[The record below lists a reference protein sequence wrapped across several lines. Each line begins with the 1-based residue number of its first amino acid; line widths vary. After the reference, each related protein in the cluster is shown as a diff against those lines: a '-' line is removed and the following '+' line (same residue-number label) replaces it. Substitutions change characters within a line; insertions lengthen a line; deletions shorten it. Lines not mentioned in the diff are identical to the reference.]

1 MAELQYAGEYDI
13 THCKILTTSGQE
25 FDILPVVQDIVIFES
40 IFSQSISGTITIQ
53 DTSDIVNNGPIIGE
67 EKLQIKLLTPQE
79 NERPETIIDFVKT
92 PLDIYKIGAFMGD
105 GEKATVVTLHF
116 ASQEVYKNA
125 VSKISR
131 SYKGSCSEI
140 VDKIFRDK
148 EYLDSDKKLNLEE
161 TNGLK
166 KIIFP
171 SMKPFKAIDMLCR
184 QSNSKNFKNSPTYL
198 FYETTK
204 SYNFRSVD
212 GLCSQEPIME
222 YEENVPD
229 RIVAGG
235 KNIETNLKTINDFT
249 IVAPRDTTQNIYEG
263 MLSSN
268 IKVHDIYNKKINYFT
283 YNYFDEFD
291 NDTHLE
297 KKPYVSETKD
307 KISNK
312 GLADYSN
319 AVDFVTI
326 TSSAKSFDETSNTEA
341 GIETVYPYAPDDLE
355 KIIMRRTS
363 RLRQFQNS
371 ITLNMTV
378 PGNTSIQAGDVLQ
391 ITIGASS
398 TVTDRTND
406 PNYTGRYLI
415 TKIRHNFNN
424 GSAEV
429 RHTINMTVV
438 KDSVDYDYPNSFVQY
453 ENKGTKET
461 ILI

>member
-13 THCKILTTSGQE
+13 TQCKILTTSGKQ

-40 IFSQSISGTITIQ
+40 IFTQSITGIITIL
-53 DTSDIVNNGPIIGE
+53 DTTDLVNNGPIIGE
-67 EKLQIKLLTPQE
+67 EKLQIKLLTPQV
-79 NERPETIIDFVKT
+79 NEKPDSIIDYTKT
-92 PLDIYKIGAFMGD
+92 PLDIYKIGGLRGD
-105 GEKATVVTLHF
+105 GEKASVLSLHF

-125 VSKISR
+125 ISKISR
-131 SYKGSCSEI
+131 SYKGSCSDI

-148 EYLDSDKKLNLEE
+148 EYLDSDKEITIEE
-161 TNGLK
+161 TNGLR

-184 QSNSKNFKNSPTYL
+184 QSNSKNFKDSPSYL
-198 FYETTK
+198 FYESTK
-204 SYNFRSVD
+204 GYNFRSVD
-212 GLCSQEPIME
+212 GLCSQEPKMT

-229 RIVAGG
+229 RVEGG
-235 KNIETNLKTINDFT
+235 VKNIDVNLRTINEFAV
-249 IVAPRDTTQNIYEG
+249 IGPRNTNDNIYEG

-291 NDTHLE
+291 KDIHLE
-297 KKPYVSETKD
+297 DKPYISETKD
-307 KISNK
+307 KLSNK
-312 GLADYSN
+312 GFADYSN
-319 AVDFVTI
+319 AMNFVTI
-326 TSSAKSFDETSNTEA
+326 TSNGKSFDEPDN
-341 GIETVYPYAPDDLE
+341 YPYAPDDLE
-355 KIIMRRTS
+355 KIVMRRNS

-371 ITLNMTV
+371 ITLNMMI
-378 PGNTSIQAGDVLQ
+378 PGNTFIKAGDVLE
-391 ITIGASS
+391 IKIGASS

-406 PNYTGRYLI
+406 PNYTGKYLI

-424 GSAEV
+424 SKKDV

-438 KDSVDYDYPNSFVQY
+438 KDSVNYEYPNNFVQY

>member
-1 MAELQYAGEYDI
+1 MAELQYAGEYNI
-13 THCKILTTSGQE
+13 SQCKILTTGGQE

-53 DTSDIVNNGPIIGE
+53 DTTDLVNNGPIIGE
-67 EKLQIKLLTPQE
+67 EKLLIKLLTPQE
-79 NERPETIIDFVKT
+79 NETPDTVIDYTKT
-92 PLDIYKIGAFMGD
+92 PLDIYKIGAFLGD
-105 GEKATVVTLHF
+105 GEKANVVTLHF
-116 ASQEVYKNA
+116 ASQEVYRNA
-125 VSKISR
+125 ISKVSR

-148 EYLDSDKKLNLEE
+148 EYLDSDKQLTLEE
-161 TNGLK
+161 TNGLR
-166 KIIFP
+166 KIVFP

-184 QSNSKNFKNSPTYL
+184 QSNSKNFKDSPTYL

-204 SYNFRSVD
+204 GYNFRSVD
-212 GLCSQEPIME
+212 GLCSQEPMME

-229 RIVAGG
+229 RMVSGG
-235 KNIETNLKTINDFT
+235 KNIESNLKTINEFS
-249 IVAPRDTTQNIYEG
+249 IIEPRDTTQNVYEG

-291 NDTHLE
+291 KDTHLE
-297 KKPYVSETKD
+297 KKPFISEAKD
-307 KISNK
+307 KLSDK

-319 AVDFVTI
+319 ALNFVTI
-326 TSSAKSFDETSNTEA
+326 TSSGKSFDEPDN
-341 GIETVYPYAPDDLE
+341 YPYAPDDLE
-355 KIIMRRTS
+355 KIIMRRNS

-378 PGNTSIQAGDVLQ
+378 PGNTSIQAGDVLH
-391 ITIGASS
+391 ISIGASS
-398 TVTDRTND
+398 TVTDRTDD
-406 PNYTGRYLI
+406 PNYTGKYLI
-415 TKIRHNFNN
+415 TKIRHTFNN
-424 GSAEV
+424 GLKEV

-438 KDSVDYDYPNSFVQY
+438 KDSVDYDYPNNFVQY

-461 ILI
+461 ILT

>member
-13 THCKILTTSGQE
+13 TQCKILTTSGKQ

-40 IFSQSISGTITIQ
+40 IFTQSITGIITIL
-53 DTSDIVNNGPIIGE
+53 DTTDLVNNGPIIGE
-67 EKLQIKLLTPQE
+67 EKLQIKLLTPQV
-79 NERPETIIDFVKT
+79 NEKPDSIIDYTKT
-92 PLDIYKIGAFMGD
+92 PLDIYKIGGLRGD
-105 GEKATVVTLHF
+105 GEKASVLSLHF

-125 VSKISR
+125 ISKISR
-131 SYKGSCSEI
+131 SYKGSCSDI

-148 EYLDSDKKLNLEE
+148 EYLDSDKEITIEE
-161 TNGLK
+161 TNGLR

-184 QSNSKNFKNSPTYL
+184 QSNSKNFKDSPSYL

-204 SYNFRSVD
+204 GYNFRSVD
-212 GLCSQEPIME
+212 GLCSQEPKMT
-222 YEENVPD
+222 YEENIPD
-229 RIVAGG
+229 RVEGG
-235 KNIETNLKTINDFT
+235 VKNIDVNLRTINEFAV
-249 IVAPRDTTQNIYEG
+249 IGPRNTNDNIYEG

-291 NDTHLE
+291 KDIHLE
-297 KKPYVSETKD
+297 DKPYISETKD
-307 KISNK
+307 KLSNK
-312 GLADYSN
+312 GFADYSN
-319 AVDFVTI
+319 AMNFVTI
-326 TSSAKSFDETSNTEA
+326 TSNGKSFDEPDN
-341 GIETVYPYAPDDLE
+341 YPYAPDDLE
-355 KIIMRRTS
+355 KIVMRRNS

-371 ITLNMTV
+371 ITLNMMI
-378 PGNTSIQAGDVLQ
+378 PGNTFIKAGDVLE
-391 ITIGASS
+391 IKIGASS

-406 PNYTGRYLI
+406 PNYTGKYLI

-424 GSAEV
+424 SKTDV

-438 KDSVDYDYPNSFVQY
+438 KDSVNYEYPNNFVQY

>member
-13 THCKILTTSGQE
+13 TQCKILTTSGKQ

-40 IFSQSISGTITIQ
+40 IFTQSITGIITIL
-53 DTSDIVNNGPIIGE
+53 DTTDLVNNGPIIGE
-67 EKLQIKLLTPQE
+67 EKLQIKLLTPQV
-79 NERPETIIDFVKT
+79 NEKPDTIIDYTKT
-92 PLDIYKIGAFMGD
+92 PLDIYKIGGLRGD
-105 GEKATVVTLHF
+105 GEKANVLSLHF

-125 VSKISR
+125 ISKISR
-131 SYKGSCSEI
+131 SYKGSCSDI

-148 EYLDSDKKLNLEE
+148 EYLDSDKEITIEE
-161 TNGLK
+161 TNGLR
-166 KIIFP
+166 KIVFP

-184 QSNSKNFKNSPTYL
+184 QSNSKNFKDSPSYL

-204 SYNFRSVD
+204 GYNFRSVD
-212 GLCSQEPIME
+212 GLCSQEPKMT

-229 RIVAGG
+229 RVEGG
-235 KNIETNLKTINDFT
+235 VKNVDVNLRTINEFAV
-249 IVAPRDTTQNIYEG
+249 IGPRNTTDNIYEG

-268 IKVHDIYNKKINYFT
+268 IKIHDIYNKKINYFT

-291 NDTHLE
+291 KDIHLE
-297 KKPYVSETKD
+297 DKPYISESKD
-307 KISNK
+307 KLSNK

-319 AVDFVTI
+319 AMNFVTI
-326 TSSAKSFDETSNTEA
+326 TSNGKSFDEPDN
-341 GIETVYPYAPDDLE
+341 YPYAPDDLE
-355 KIIMRRTS
+355 KIVMRRNS

-371 ITLNMTV
+371 ITLNMMI
-378 PGNTSIQAGDVLQ
+378 PGNTFIKAGDVLE
-391 ITIGASS
+391 IKIGASS

-406 PNYTGRYLI
+406 PNYTGKYLI

-424 GSAEV
+424 SKTDV

-438 KDSVDYDYPNSFVQY
+438 KDSVNYEYPNNFVQY

>member
-13 THCKILTTSGQE
+13 TQCKILTTSGKQ

-40 IFSQSISGTITIQ
+40 IFTQSITGIITIL
-53 DTSDIVNNGPIIGE
+53 DTTDLVNNGPIIGE
-67 EKLQIKLLTPQE
+67 EKLQIKLLTPQV
-79 NERPETIIDFVKT
+79 NEKPDTIIDYTKT
-92 PLDIYKIGAFMGD
+92 PLDIYKIGGLRGD
-105 GEKATVVTLHF
+105 GEKASVLSLHF

-125 VSKISR
+125 ISKISR
-131 SYKGSCSEI
+131 SYKGSCSDI

-148 EYLDSDKKLNLEE
+148 EYLDSDKEITIEE
-161 TNGLK
+161 TNGLR
-166 KIIFP
+166 KIVFP

-184 QSNSKNFKNSPTYL
+184 QSNSKNFKDSPSYL

-204 SYNFRSVD
+204 GYNFRSVD
-212 GLCSQEPIME
+212 GLCSQEPKMT
-222 YEENVPD
+222 YEENIPD
-229 RIVAGG
+229 RVEGG
-235 KNIETNLKTINDFT
+235 VKNIDVNLRTINEFSV
-249 IVAPRDTTQNIYEG
+249 IGPRNTNDNIYEG

-291 NDTHLE
+291 KDIHLE
-297 KKPYVSETKD
+297 DKPYISESKD
-307 KISNK
+307 KLSNK

-319 AVDFVTI
+319 AMNFVTI
-326 TSSAKSFDETSNTEA
+326 TSNGKSFDEPDN
-341 GIETVYPYAPDDLE
+341 YPYAPDDLE
-355 KIIMRRTS
+355 KIVMRRNS

-371 ITLNMTV
+371 ITLNMMI
-378 PGNTSIQAGDVLQ
+378 PGNTFIKAGDVLE
-391 ITIGASS
+391 IKIGASS

-406 PNYTGRYLI
+406 PNYTGKYLI

-424 GSAEV
+424 SKKDV

-438 KDSVDYDYPNSFVQY
+438 KDSVDYEYPNNFVQY

>member
-13 THCKILTTSGQE
+13 TQCKILTTSGKQ

-40 IFSQSISGTITIQ
+40 IFTQSITGIITIL
-53 DTSDIVNNGPIIGE
+53 DTTDLVNNGPIIGE
-67 EKLQIKLLTPQE
+67 EKLQIKLLTPQV
-79 NERPETIIDFVKT
+79 NEKPDTIIDYTKT
-92 PLDIYKIGAFMGD
+92 PLDIYKIGGLRGD
-105 GEKATVVTLHF
+105 GEKASVLSLHF

-125 VSKISR
+125 ISKISR
-131 SYKGSCSEI
+131 SYKGSCSDI

-148 EYLDSDKKLNLEE
+148 EYLDSDKEITIEE
-161 TNGLK
+161 TNGLR
-166 KIIFP
+166 KIVFP

-184 QSNSKNFKNSPTYL
+184 QSNSKNFKDSPSYL

-204 SYNFRSVD
+204 GYNFRSVD
-212 GLCSQEPIME
+212 GLCSQEPKMT

-229 RIVAGG
+229 RVEGG
-235 KNIETNLKTINDFT
+235 VKNVDVNLRTINEFAV
-249 IVAPRDTTQNIYEG
+249 IGPRNTTDNIYEG

-268 IKVHDIYNKKINYFT
+268 IKIHDIYNKKINYFT

-291 NDTHLE
+291 KDIHLE
-297 KKPYVSETKD
+297 DKPYISESKD
-307 KISNK
+307 KLSNK

-319 AVDFVTI
+319 AMNFVTI
-326 TSSAKSFDETSNTEA
+326 TSNGKSFDEPDN
-341 GIETVYPYAPDDLE
+341 YPYAPDDLE
-355 KIIMRRTS
+355 KIVMRRNS

-371 ITLNMTV
+371 ITLNMMI
-378 PGNTSIQAGDVLQ
+378 PGNTFIKAGDVLE
-391 ITIGASS
+391 IKIGASS

-406 PNYTGRYLI
+406 PNYTGKYLI

-424 GSAEV
+424 SKKDV

-438 KDSVDYDYPNSFVQY
+438 KDSVDYEYPNNFVQY

>member
-13 THCKILTTSGQE
+13 TQCKILTTSGKQ

-40 IFSQSISGTITIQ
+40 IFTQSITGIITIL
-53 DTSDIVNNGPIIGE
+53 DTTDLVNNGPIIGE
-67 EKLQIKLLTPQE
+67 EKLQIKLLTPQV
-79 NERPETIIDFVKT
+79 NEKPDTIIDYTKT
-92 PLDIYKIGAFMGD
+92 PLDIYKIGGLRGD
-105 GEKATVVTLHF
+105 GEKANVLSLHF

-125 VSKISR
+125 ISKISR
-131 SYKGSCSEI
+131 SYKGSCSDI

-148 EYLDSDKKLNLEE
+148 EYLDSDKEITIEE
-161 TNGLK
+161 TNGLR
-166 KIIFP
+166 KIVFP

-184 QSNSKNFKNSPTYL
+184 QSNSKNFKDSPSYL

-204 SYNFRSVD
+204 GYNFRSVD
-212 GLCSQEPIME
+212 GLCSQEPKMT

-229 RIVAGG
+229 RVEGG
-235 KNIETNLKTINDFT
+235 VKNIDVNLRTINEFAV
-249 IVAPRDTTQNIYEG
+249 IGPRNTTDNIYEG

-268 IKVHDIYNKKINYFT
+268 IKIHDIYNKKINYFT

-291 NDTHLE
+291 KDIHLE
-297 KKPYVSETKD
+297 DKPYISESKD
-307 KISNK
+307 KLSNK

-319 AVDFVTI
+319 AMNFVTI
-326 TSSAKSFDETSNTEA
+326 TSNGKSFDEPDN
-341 GIETVYPYAPDDLE
+341 YPYAPDDLE
-355 KIIMRRTS
+355 KIVMRRNS

-371 ITLNMTV
+371 ITLNMMI
-378 PGNTSIQAGDVLQ
+378 PGNTFIKAGDVLE
-391 ITIGASS
+391 IKIGASS

-406 PNYTGRYLI
+406 PNYTGKYLI

-424 GSAEV
+424 SKTDV

-438 KDSVDYDYPNSFVQY
+438 KDSVNYEYPNNFVQY

>member
-13 THCKILTTSGQE
+13 TQCKILTTSGKQ

-40 IFSQSISGTITIQ
+40 IFTQSITGIITIL
-53 DTSDIVNNGPIIGE
+53 DTTDLVNNGPIIGE
-67 EKLQIKLLTPQE
+67 EKLQIKLLTPQV
-79 NERPETIIDFVKT
+79 NEKPDTIIDYTKT
-92 PLDIYKIGAFMGD
+92 PLDIYKIGGLRGD
-105 GEKATVVTLHF
+105 GEKASVLSLHF

-125 VSKISR
+125 ISKISR
-131 SYKGSCSEI
+131 SYKGSCSDI

-148 EYLDSDKKLNLEE
+148 EYLDSDKEITIEE
-161 TNGLK
+161 TNGLR
-166 KIIFP
+166 KIVFP

-184 QSNSKNFKNSPTYL
+184 QSNSKNFKDSPSYL

-204 SYNFRSVD
+204 GYNFRSVD
-212 GLCSQEPIME
+212 GLCSQEPKMT

-229 RIVAGG
+229 RVEGG
-235 KNIETNLKTINDFT
+235 VKNVDVNLRTINEFAV
-249 IVAPRDTTQNIYEG
+249 IGPRNTNDNIYEG

-268 IKVHDIYNKKINYFT
+268 IKIHDIYNKKINYFT

-291 NDTHLE
+291 KDIHLE
-297 KKPYVSETKD
+297 DKPYISESKD
-307 KISNK
+307 KLSNK

-319 AVDFVTI
+319 AMNFVTI
-326 TSSAKSFDETSNTEA
+326 TSNGKSFDEPDN
-341 GIETVYPYAPDDLE
+341 YPYAPDDLE
-355 KIIMRRTS
+355 KIVMRRNS

-371 ITLNMTV
+371 ITLNMMI
-378 PGNTSIQAGDVLQ
+378 PGNTFIKAGDVLE
-391 ITIGASS
+391 IKIGASS

-406 PNYTGRYLI
+406 PNYTGKYLI

-424 GSAEV
+424 SKKDV

-438 KDSVDYDYPNSFVQY
+438 KDSVDYEYPNNFVQY

>member
-13 THCKILTTSGQE
+13 TQCKILTTSGKQ

-40 IFSQSISGTITIQ
+40 IFTQSITGIITIL
-53 DTSDIVNNGPIIGE
+53 DTTDLVNNGPIIGE
-67 EKLQIKLLTPQE
+67 EKLQIKLLTPQV
-79 NERPETIIDFVKT
+79 NEKPDTIIDYTKT
-92 PLDIYKIGAFMGD
+92 PLDIYKIGGLRGD
-105 GEKATVVTLHF
+105 GEKASVLSLHF

-125 VSKISR
+125 ISKISR
-131 SYKGSCSEI
+131 SYKGSCSDI

-148 EYLDSDKKLNLEE
+148 EYLDSDKEITIEE
-161 TNGLK
+161 TNGLR

-184 QSNSKNFKNSPTYL
+184 QSNSKNFKDSPSYL

-204 SYNFRSVD
+204 GYNFRSVD
-212 GLCSQEPIME
+212 GLCSQEPKMT
-222 YEENVPD
+222 YEENIPD
-229 RIVAGG
+229 RVEGG
-235 KNIETNLKTINDFT
+235 VKNVDVNLRTINEFAV
-249 IVAPRDTTQNIYEG
+249 IGPRNTTDNIYEG

-268 IKVHDIYNKKINYFT
+268 IKIHDIYNKKINYFT

-291 NDTHLE
+291 KDIHLE
-297 KKPYVSETKD
+297 DKPYISESKD
-307 KISNK
+307 KLSNK

-319 AVDFVTI
+319 AMNFVTI
-326 TSSAKSFDETSNTEA
+326 TSNGKSFDEPDN
-341 GIETVYPYAPDDLE
+341 YPYAPDDLE
-355 KIIMRRTS
+355 KIVMRRNS

-371 ITLNMTV
+371 ITLNMMI
-378 PGNTSIQAGDVLQ
+378 PGNTFIKAGDVLE
-391 ITIGASS
+391 IKIGASS

-406 PNYTGRYLI
+406 PNYTGKYLI

-424 GSAEV
+424 SKTDV

-438 KDSVDYDYPNSFVQY
+438 KDSVDYEYPNNFVQY

>member
-13 THCKILTTSGQE
+13 TQCKILTTSGKQ

-40 IFSQSISGTITIQ
+40 IFTQSITGIITIL
-53 DTSDIVNNGPIIGE
+53 DTTDLVNNGPIIGE
-67 EKLQIKLLTPQE
+67 EKLQIKLLTPQV
-79 NERPETIIDFVKT
+79 NEKPDTIIDYTKT
-92 PLDIYKIGAFMGD
+92 PLDIYKIGGLRGD
-105 GEKATVVTLHF
+105 GEKASVLSLHF

-125 VSKISR
+125 ISKISR
-131 SYKGSCSEI
+131 SYKGSCSDI

-148 EYLDSDKKLNLEE
+148 EYLDSDKEITIEE
-161 TNGLK
+161 TNGLR
-166 KIIFP
+166 KIVFP

-184 QSNSKNFKNSPTYL
+184 QSNSKNFKDSPSYL

-204 SYNFRSVD
+204 GYNFRSID
-212 GLCSQEPIME
+212 GLCSQEPKMT

-229 RIVAGG
+229 RVEGG
-235 KNIETNLKTINDFT
+235 VKNVDVNLRTINEFAV
-249 IVAPRDTTQNIYEG
+249 IGPRNTTDNIYEG

-291 NDTHLE
+291 KDIHLE
-297 KKPYVSETKD
+297 DKPYISESKD
-307 KISNK
+307 KLSNK

-319 AVDFVTI
+319 AMNFVTI
-326 TSSAKSFDETSNTEA
+326 TSNGKSFDEPDN
-341 GIETVYPYAPDDLE
+341 YPYAPDDLE
-355 KIIMRRTS
+355 KIVMRRNS

-371 ITLNMTV
+371 ITLNMMI
-378 PGNTSIQAGDVLQ
+378 PGNTFIKAGDVLE
-391 ITIGASS
+391 IKIGASS

-406 PNYTGRYLI
+406 PNYTGKYLI

-424 GSAEV
+424 SKTDV

-438 KDSVDYDYPNSFVQY
+438 KDSVNYEYPNNFVQY

>member
-13 THCKILTTSGQE
+13 TQCKILTTSGKQ

-40 IFSQSISGTITIQ
+40 IFTQSITGIITIL
-53 DTSDIVNNGPIIGE
+53 DTTDLVNNGPIIGE
-67 EKLQIKLLTPQE
+67 EKLQIKLLTPQV
-79 NERPETIIDFVKT
+79 NEKPDTIIDYTKT
-92 PLDIYKIGAFMGD
+92 PLDIYKIGGLRGD
-105 GEKATVVTLHF
+105 GEKASVLSLHF

-125 VSKISR
+125 ISKISR
-131 SYKGSCSEI
+131 SYKGSCSDI

-148 EYLDSDKKLNLEE
+148 EYLDSDKEITIEE
-161 TNGLK
+161 TNGLR

-184 QSNSKNFKNSPTYL
+184 QSNSKNFKDSPSYL

-204 SYNFRSVD
+204 GYNFRSVD
-212 GLCSQEPIME
+212 GLCSQEPKMT
-222 YEENVPD
+222 YEENIPD
-229 RIVAGG
+229 RVEGG
-235 KNIETNLKTINDFT
+235 VKNVDVNLRTINEFAV
-249 IVAPRDTTQNIYEG
+249 IGPRNTTDNIYEG

-268 IKVHDIYNKKINYFT
+268 IKIHDIYNKKINYFT

-291 NDTHLE
+291 KDIHLE
-297 KKPYVSETKD
+297 DKPYISESKD
-307 KISNK
+307 KLSNK

-319 AVDFVTI
+319 AMNFVTI
-326 TSSAKSFDETSNTEA
+326 TSNGKSFDEPDN
-341 GIETVYPYAPDDLE
+341 YPYAPDDLE
-355 KIIMRRTS
+355 KIVMRRNS

-371 ITLNMTV
+371 ITLNMMI
-378 PGNTSIQAGDVLQ
+378 PGNTFIKAGDVLE
-391 ITIGASS
+391 IKIGASS

-406 PNYTGRYLI
+406 PNYTGKYLI

-424 GSAEV
+424 SKTDV

-438 KDSVDYDYPNSFVQY
+438 KDSVNYEYPNNFVQY

>member
-13 THCKILTTSGQE
+13 TQCKILTTSGKQ

-40 IFSQSISGTITIQ
+40 IFTQSITGIITIL
-53 DTSDIVNNGPIIGE
+53 DTTDLVNNGPIIGE
-67 EKLQIKLLTPQE
+67 EKLQIKLLTPQV
-79 NERPETIIDFVKT
+79 NEKPDTIIDYTKT
-92 PLDIYKIGAFMGD
+92 PLDIYKIGGLRGD
-105 GEKATVVTLHF
+105 GEKASVLSLHF

-125 VSKISR
+125 ISKISR
-131 SYKGSCSEI
+131 SYKGSCSDI

-148 EYLDSDKKLNLEE
+148 EYLDSDKEITIEE
-161 TNGLK
+161 TNGLR

-184 QSNSKNFKNSPTYL
+184 QSNSKNFKDSPSYL

-204 SYNFRSVD
+204 GYNFRSVD
-212 GLCSQEPIME
+212 GLCSQEPKMT

-229 RIVAGG
+229 RVEGG
-235 KNIETNLKTINDFT
+235 VKNVDVNLRTINEFAV
-249 IVAPRDTTQNIYEG
+249 IGPRNTTDNIYEG

-268 IKVHDIYNKKINYFT
+268 IKIHDIYNKKINYFT

-291 NDTHLE
+291 KDIHLE
-297 KKPYVSETKD
+297 DKPYISESKD
-307 KISNK
+307 KLSNK

-319 AVDFVTI
+319 AMNFVTI
-326 TSSAKSFDETSNTEA
+326 TSNGKSFDEPDN
-341 GIETVYPYAPDDLE
+341 YPYAPDDLE
-355 KIIMRRTS
+355 KIVMRRNS

-371 ITLNMTV
+371 ITLNMMI
-378 PGNTSIQAGDVLQ
+378 PGNTFIKAGDVLE
-391 ITIGASS
+391 IKIGASS

-406 PNYTGRYLI
+406 PNYTGKYLI

-424 GSAEV
+424 SKTDV

-438 KDSVDYDYPNSFVQY
+438 KDSVDYEYPNNFVQY

>member
-13 THCKILTTSGQE
+13 TQCKILTTSGKQ

-40 IFSQSISGTITIQ
+40 IFTQSITGIITIL
-53 DTSDIVNNGPIIGE
+53 DTTDLVNNGPIIGE
-67 EKLQIKLLTPQE
+67 EKLQIKLLTPQV
-79 NERPETIIDFVKT
+79 NEKPDTIIDYTKT
-92 PLDIYKIGAFMGD
+92 PLDIYKIGGLRGD
-105 GEKATVVTLHF
+105 GEKASVLSLHF

-125 VSKISR
+125 ISKISR
-131 SYKGSCSEI
+131 SYKGSCSDI

-148 EYLDSDKKLNLEE
+148 EYLDSDKEITIEE
-161 TNGLK
+161 TNGLR
-166 KIIFP
+166 KIVFP

-184 QSNSKNFKNSPTYL
+184 QSNSKNFKDSPSYL

-204 SYNFRSVD
+204 GYNFRSVD
-212 GLCSQEPIME
+212 GLCSQEPKMT

-229 RIVAGG
+229 RVEGG
-235 KNIETNLKTINDFT
+235 VKNVDVNLRTINEFAV
-249 IVAPRDTTQNIYEG
+249 IGPRNTTDNIYEG

-268 IKVHDIYNKKINYFT
+268 IKIHDIYNKKINYFT

-291 NDTHLE
+291 KDIHLE
-297 KKPYVSETKD
+297 DKPYISESKD
-307 KISNK
+307 KLSNK

-319 AVDFVTI
+319 AMNFVTI
-326 TSSAKSFDETSNTEA
+326 TSNGKSFDEPDN
-341 GIETVYPYAPDDLE
+341 YPYAPDDLE
-355 KIIMRRTS
+355 KIVMRRNS

-371 ITLNMTV
+371 ITLNMMI
-378 PGNTSIQAGDVLQ
+378 PGNTFIKAGDVLE
-391 ITIGASS
+391 IKIGASS

-406 PNYTGRYLI
+406 PNYTGKYLI

-424 GSAEV
+424 SKTDV

-438 KDSVDYDYPNSFVQY
+438 KDSVDYEYPNNFVQY

>member
-13 THCKILTTSGQE
+13 TQCKILTTSGKQ

-40 IFSQSISGTITIQ
+40 IFTQSITGIITIL
-53 DTSDIVNNGPIIGE
+53 DTTDLVNNGPIIGE
-67 EKLQIKLLTPQE
+67 EKLQIKLLTPQV
-79 NERPETIIDFVKT
+79 NEKPDTIIDYTKT
-92 PLDIYKIGAFMGD
+92 PLDIYKIGGLRGD
-105 GEKATVVTLHF
+105 GEKASVLSLHF

-125 VSKISR
+125 ISKISR
-131 SYKGSCSEI
+131 SYKGSCSDI

-148 EYLDSDKKLNLEE
+148 EYLDSDKEITIEE
-161 TNGLK
+161 TNGLR
-166 KIIFP
+166 KIVFP

-184 QSNSKNFKNSPTYL
+184 QSNSKNFKDSPSYL

-204 SYNFRSVD
+204 GYNFRSVD
-212 GLCSQEPIME
+212 GLCSQEPKMT

-229 RIVAGG
+229 RVEGG
-235 KNIETNLKTINDFT
+235 VKNVDVNLRTINEFAV
-249 IVAPRDTTQNIYEG
+249 IGPRNTNDNIYEG

-268 IKVHDIYNKKINYFT
+268 IKIHDIYNKKINYFT

-291 NDTHLE
+291 KDIHLE
-297 KKPYVSETKD
+297 DKPYISESKD
-307 KISNK
+307 KLSNK

-319 AVDFVTI
+319 AMNFVTI
-326 TSSAKSFDETSNTEA
+326 TSNGKSFDEPDN
-341 GIETVYPYAPDDLE
+341 YPYAPDDLE
-355 KIIMRRTS
+355 KIVMRRNS

-371 ITLNMTV
+371 ITLNMMI
-378 PGNTSIQAGDVLQ
+378 PGNTFIKAGDVLE
-391 ITIGASS
+391 IKIGASS

-406 PNYTGRYLI
+406 PNYTGKYLI

-424 GSAEV
+424 SKTDV

-438 KDSVDYDYPNSFVQY
+438 KDSVNYEYPNNFVQY

>member
-13 THCKILTTSGQE
+13 SQCKILTTGGGE

-53 DTSDIVNNGPIIGE
+53 DTTDLVNNGPIIGE
-67 EKLQIKLLTPQE
+67 EKLLIKLLTPQE
-79 NERPETIIDFVKT
+79 NERPDTVIDYTKT
-92 PLDIYKIGAFMGD
+92 PLDIYKIGAFLGD
-105 GEKATVVTLHF
+105 GEKANVVTLHF
-116 ASQEVYKNA
+116 ASQEVYRNA
-125 VSKISR
+125 ISKVSR

-148 EYLDSDKKLNLEE
+148 EYLDSDKQLTLEE
-161 TNGLK
+161 TNGLR
-166 KIIFP
+166 KIVFP

-184 QSNSKNFKNSPTYL
+184 QSNSKNFKDSPTYL

-204 SYNFRSVD
+204 GYNFRSVD

-229 RIVAGG
+229 RMDSGN
-235 KNIETNLKTINDFT
+235 KNIMSNLKTINEFS
-249 IVAPRDTTQNIYEG
+249 IIEPRDTTQNVYEG

-291 NDTHLE
+291 KDTHLE
-297 KKPYVSETKD
+297 KKPFISEAKD
-307 KISNK
+307 KLSDK

-319 AVDFVTI
+319 ALNFVTI
-326 TSSAKSFDETSNTEA
+326 TSGGKSFDEPDN
-341 GIETVYPYAPDDLE
+341 YPYAPDDLE
-355 KIIMRRTS
+355 KIIMRRNS

-378 PGNTSIQAGDVLQ
+378 PGNTSIQAGDVLH
-391 ITIGASS
+391 ISIGASS
-398 TVTDRTND
+398 TVTDRTDD
-406 PNYTGRYLI
+406 PNYTGKYLI
-415 TKIRHNFNN
+415 TKIRHTFNN
-424 GSAEV
+424 GLKEV

-438 KDSVDYDYPNSFVQY
+438 KDSVDYDYPNNFVQY

-461 ILI
+461 ILT

>member
-13 THCKILTTSGQE
+13 TQCKILTTSGKQ

-40 IFSQSISGTITIQ
+40 IFTQSITGIITIL
-53 DTSDIVNNGPIIGE
+53 DTTDLVNNGPIIGE
-67 EKLQIKLLTPQE
+67 EKLQIKLLTPQV
-79 NERPETIIDFVKT
+79 NEKPDTIIDYTKT
-92 PLDIYKIGAFMGD
+92 PLDIYKIGGLRGD
-105 GEKATVVTLHF
+105 GEKANVLSLHF

-125 VSKISR
+125 ISKISR
-131 SYKGSCSEI
+131 SYKGSCSDI

-148 EYLDSDKKLNLEE
+148 EYLDSDKEITIEE
-161 TNGLK
+161 TNGLR
-166 KIIFP
+166 KIVFP

-184 QSNSKNFKNSPTYL
+184 QSNSKNFKDSPSYL

-204 SYNFRSVD
+204 GYNFRSVD
-212 GLCSQEPIME
+212 GLCSQEPKMT

-229 RIVAGG
+229 RVEGG
-235 KNIETNLKTINDFT
+235 VKNVDVNLRTINEFAV
-249 IVAPRDTTQNIYEG
+249 IGPRNTTDNIYEG

-268 IKVHDIYNKKINYFT
+268 IKIHDIYNKKINYFS

-291 NDTHLE
+291 KDIHLE
-297 KKPYVSETKD
+297 DKPYISESKD
-307 KISNK
+307 KLSNK

-319 AVDFVTI
+319 AMNFVTI
-326 TSSAKSFDETSNTEA
+326 TSNGKSFDEPDN
-341 GIETVYPYAPDDLE
+341 YPYAPDDLE
-355 KIIMRRTS
+355 KIVMRRNS

-371 ITLNMTV
+371 ITLNMMI
-378 PGNTSIQAGDVLQ
+378 PGNTFIKAGDVLE
-391 ITIGASS
+391 IKIGASS

-406 PNYTGRYLI
+406 PNYTGKYLI

-424 GSAEV
+424 SKTDV

-438 KDSVDYDYPNSFVQY
+438 KDSVNYEYPNNFVQY

>member
-13 THCKILTTSGQE
+13 TQCKILTTSGKQ

-40 IFSQSISGTITIQ
+40 IFTQSITGIITIQ
-53 DTSDIVNNGPIIGE
+53 DTTDLVNNGPIIGE
-67 EKLQIKLLTPQE
+67 EKLQIKLLTPQV
-79 NERPETIIDFVKT
+79 NEKPDTIIDYTKT
-92 PLDIYKIGAFMGD
+92 PLDIYKIGGLRGD
-105 GEKATVVTLHF
+105 GEKASVLSLHF

-125 VSKISR
+125 ISKISR
-131 SYKGSCSEI
+131 SYKGSCSDI

-148 EYLDSDKKLNLEE
+148 EYLDSDKEITIEE
-161 TNGLK
+161 TNGLR
-166 KIIFP
+166 KIVFP

-184 QSNSKNFKNSPTYL
+184 QSNSKNFKDSPSYL

-204 SYNFRSVD
+204 GYNFRSVD
-212 GLCSQEPIME
+212 GLCSQEPKMT

-229 RIVAGG
+229 RVEGG
-235 KNIETNLKTINDFT
+235 VKNIDVNLRTINEFSV
-249 IVAPRDTTQNIYEG
+249 IGPRNTNDNIYEG

-291 NDTHLE
+291 KDIHLE
-297 KKPYVSETKD
+297 DKPYISESKD
-307 KISNK
+307 KLSNK

-319 AVDFVTI
+319 AMNFVTI
-326 TSSAKSFDETSNTEA
+326 TSNGKSFDEPDN
-341 GIETVYPYAPDDLE
+341 YPYAPDDLE
-355 KIIMRRTS
+355 KIVMRRNS

-371 ITLNMTV
+371 ITLNMMI
-378 PGNTSIQAGDVLQ
+378 PGNTFIKAGDVLE
-391 ITIGASS
+391 IKIGASS

-406 PNYTGRYLI
+406 PNYTGKYLI

-424 GSAEV
+424 SKKDV

-438 KDSVDYDYPNSFVQY
+438 KDSVDYEYPNNFVQY

>member
-13 THCKILTTSGQE
+13 TQCKILTTSGKQ

-40 IFSQSISGTITIQ
+40 IFTQSITGIITIL
-53 DTSDIVNNGPIIGE
+53 DTTDLVNNGPIIGE
-67 EKLQIKLLTPQE
+67 EKLQIKLLTPQV
-79 NERPETIIDFVKT
+79 NEKPDTIIDYTKT
-92 PLDIYKIGAFMGD
+92 PLDIYKIGGLRGD
-105 GEKATVVTLHF
+105 GEKASVLSLHF

-125 VSKISR
+125 ISKISR
-131 SYKGSCSEI
+131 SYKGSCSDI

-148 EYLDSDKKLNLEE
+148 EYLDSDKEITIEE
-161 TNGLK
+161 TNGLR
-166 KIIFP
+166 KIVFP

-184 QSNSKNFKNSPTYL
+184 QSNSKNFKDSPSYL

-204 SYNFRSVD
+204 GYNFRSID
-212 GLCSQEPIME
+212 GLCSQEPKMT

-229 RIVAGG
+229 RVEGG
-235 KNIETNLKTINDFT
+235 VKNIDVNLRTINEFAV
-249 IVAPRDTTQNIYEG
+249 IGPRNTNDNIYEG

-268 IKVHDIYNKKINYFT
+268 IKIHDIYNKKINYFT

-291 NDTHLE
+291 KDIHLE
-297 KKPYVSETKD
+297 DKPYISESKD
-307 KISNK
+307 KLSNK

-319 AVDFVTI
+319 AMNFVTI
-326 TSSAKSFDETSNTEA
+326 TSNGKSFDEPDN
-341 GIETVYPYAPDDLE
+341 YPYAPDDLE
-355 KIIMRRTS
+355 KIVMRRNS

-371 ITLNMTV
+371 ITLNMMI
-378 PGNTSIQAGDVLQ
+378 PGNTFIKAGDVLE
-391 ITIGASS
+391 IKIGASS

-406 PNYTGRYLI
+406 PNYTGKYLI

-424 GSAEV
+424 SKTDV

-438 KDSVDYDYPNSFVQY
+438 KDSVNYEYPNNFVQY

>member
-13 THCKILTTSGQE
+13 TQCKILTTSGKQ

-40 IFSQSISGTITIQ
+40 IFTQSITGIITIL
-53 DTSDIVNNGPIIGE
+53 DTTDLVNNGPIIGE
-67 EKLQIKLLTPQE
+67 EKLQIKLLTPQV
-79 NERPETIIDFVKT
+79 NEKPDTIIDYTKT
-92 PLDIYKIGAFMGD
+92 PLDIYKIGGLRGD
-105 GEKATVVTLHF
+105 GEKASVLSLHF

-125 VSKISR
+125 ISKISR
-131 SYKGSCSEI
+131 SYKGSCSDI

-148 EYLDSDKKLNLEE
+148 EYLDSDKEITIEE
-161 TNGLK
+161 TNGLR
-166 KIIFP
+166 KIVFP

-184 QSNSKNFKNSPTYL
+184 QSNSKNFKDSPSYL

-204 SYNFRSVD
+204 GYNFRSVD
-212 GLCSQEPIME
+212 GLCSQEPKMT

-229 RIVAGG
+229 RVEGG
-235 KNIETNLKTINDFT
+235 VKNIDVNLRTINEFAV
-249 IVAPRDTTQNIYEG
+249 IGPRNTNDNIYEG

-268 IKVHDIYNKKINYFT
+268 IKIHDIYNKKINYFT

-291 NDTHLE
+291 KDIHLE
-297 KKPYVSETKD
+297 DKPYISESKD
-307 KISNK
+307 KLSNK

-319 AVDFVTI
+319 AMNFVTI
-326 TSSAKSFDETSNTEA
+326 TSNGKSFDEPDN
-341 GIETVYPYAPDDLE
+341 YPYAPDDLE
-355 KIIMRRTS
+355 KIVMRRNS

-371 ITLNMTV
+371 ITLNMMI
-378 PGNTSIQAGDVLQ
+378 PGNTFIKAGDVLE
-391 ITIGASS
+391 IKIGASS

-406 PNYTGRYLI
+406 PNYTGKYLI

-424 GSAEV
+424 SKTDV

-438 KDSVDYDYPNSFVQY
+438 KDSVNYEYPNNFVQY

>member
-13 THCKILTTSGQE
+13 TQCKILTTSGKQ
-25 FDILPVVQDIVIFES
+25 FDILSVVQDIVIFES
-40 IFSQSISGTITIQ
+40 IFTQSITGIITIL
-53 DTSDIVNNGPIIGE
+53 DTTDLVNNGPIIGE
-67 EKLQIKLLTPQE
+67 EKLQIKLLTPQV
-79 NERPETIIDFVKT
+79 NEKPDTIIDYTKT
-92 PLDIYKIGAFMGD
+92 PLDIYKIGGLRGD
-105 GEKATVVTLHF
+105 GEKASVLSLHF

-125 VSKISR
+125 ISKVSR
-131 SYKGSCSEI
+131 SYKGSCSDI

-148 EYLDSDKKLNLEE
+148 EYLDSDKEITIEE
-161 TNGLK
+161 TNGLR
-166 KIIFP
+166 KIVFP

-184 QSNSKNFKNSPTYL
+184 QSNSKNFKDSPSYL

-204 SYNFRSVD
+204 GYNFRSVD
-212 GLCSQEPIME
+212 GLCSQEPKMT
-222 YEENVPD
+222 YEENIPD
-229 RIVAGG
+229 RVEGG
-235 KNIETNLKTINDFT
+235 VKNIDVNLRTINEFSV
-249 IVAPRDTTQNIYEG
+249 IGPRNTNDNIYEG

-291 NDTHLE
+291 KDIHLE
-297 KKPYVSETKD
+297 DKPYISESKD
-307 KISNK
+307 KLSNK

-319 AVDFVTI
+319 AMNFVTI
-326 TSSAKSFDETSNTEA
+326 TSNGKSFDEPDN
-341 GIETVYPYAPDDLE
+341 YPYAPDDLE
-355 KIIMRRTS
+355 KIVMRRNS

-371 ITLNMTV
+371 ITLNMMI
-378 PGNTSIQAGDVLQ
+378 PGNTFIKAGDVLD
-391 ITIGASS
+391 IKIGASS

-406 PNYTGRYLI
+406 PNYTGKYLI

-424 GSAEV
+424 SKKDV

-438 KDSVDYDYPNSFVQY
+438 KDSVDYEYPNNFVQY

>member
-13 THCKILTTSGQE
+13 TQCKILTTSGKQ

-40 IFSQSISGTITIQ
+40 IFTQSITGIITIL
-53 DTSDIVNNGPIIGE
+53 DTTDLVNNGPIIGE
-67 EKLQIKLLTPQE
+67 EKLQIKLLTPQV
-79 NERPETIIDFVKT
+79 NEKPDTIIDYTKT
-92 PLDIYKIGAFMGD
+92 PLDIYKIGGLRGD
-105 GEKATVVTLHF
+105 GEKASVLSLHF

-125 VSKISR
+125 ISKISR
-131 SYKGSCSEI
+131 SYKGSCSDI

-148 EYLDSDKKLNLEE
+148 EYLDSDKEITIEE
-161 TNGLK
+161 TNGLR
-166 KIIFP
+166 KIVFP

-184 QSNSKNFKNSPTYL
+184 QSNSKNFKDSPSYL

-204 SYNFRSVD
+204 GYNFRSVD
-212 GLCSQEPIME
+212 GLCSQEPKMT

-229 RIVAGG
+229 RVEGG
-235 KNIETNLKTINDFT
+235 VKNIDVNLRTINEFAV
-249 IVAPRDTTQNIYEG
+249 IGPRNTNDNIYEG

-268 IKVHDIYNKKINYFT
+268 IKIHDIYNKKINYFT

-291 NDTHLE
+291 KDIHLE
-297 KKPYVSETKD
+297 DKPYISESKD
-307 KISNK
+307 KLSNK

-319 AVDFVTI
+319 AMNFVTI
-326 TSSAKSFDETSNTEA
+326 TSNGKSFDEPDN
-341 GIETVYPYAPDDLE
+341 YPYAPDDLE
-355 KIIMRRTS
+355 KIVMRRNS

-371 ITLNMTV
+371 ITLNMMI
-378 PGNTSIQAGDVLQ
+378 PGNTFIKAGDVLE
-391 ITIGASS
+391 IKIGASS

-406 PNYTGRYLI
+406 PNYTGKYLI

-424 GSAEV
+424 SKKDV

-438 KDSVDYDYPNSFVQY
+438 KDSVDYEYPNNFVQY

>member
-1 MAELQYAGEYDI
+1 MSEIQYAGEYEI
-13 THCKILTTSGQE
+13 THCKILTTSGKS
-25 FDILPVVQDIVIFES
+25 FDILPVVQDIIIYES

-53 DTSDIVNNGPIIGE
+53 DTTDLVNNGPILGE
-67 EKLQIKLLTPQE
+67 EKLQIKLLTPQV
-79 NERPETIIDFVKT
+79 NEKPETVIDYTKI
-92 PLDIYKIGAFMGD
+92 PLDIYKIGALMGES
-105 GEKATVVTLHF
+105 EKSNVVTLHF
-116 ASQEVYKNA
+116 ASQEIYKNA
-125 VSKISR
+125 ISRISR

-148 EYLDSDKKLNLEE
+148 EYLDSDKQLTIEE
-161 TNGLK
+161 TNGLR

-184 QSNSKNFKNSPTYL
+184 QSNSKNFKNSPSYL

-204 SYNFRSVD
+204 GYNFRSVD
-212 GLCSQEPIME
+212 GLCSQEHKMM
-222 YEENVPD
+222 YEENIPD
-229 RIVAGG
+229 RVEGG
-235 KNIETNLKTINDFT
+235 VKNIDTNLRTINSFS
-249 IVAPRDTTQNIYEG
+249 IVAPRDTTENVYEG

-268 IKVHDIYNKKINYFT
+268 TKVHDIYNKKINYFT

-291 NDTHLE
+291 NDIHLE
-297 KKPYVSETKD
+297 KKPYISETKD

-319 AVDFVTI
+319 AVNFVTI
-326 TSSAKSFDETSNTEA
+326 TSSGKSFDEPDN
-341 GIETVYPYAPDDLE
+341 YPYAPDDLE

-378 PGNTSIQAGDVLQ
+378 PGNTSIQAGDVLH
-391 ITIGASS
+391 ISIGASS
-398 TVTDRTND
+398 TVTDRTDD
-406 PNYTGRYLI
+406 PNYTGKYLI
-415 TKIRHNFNN
+415 TKIRHTFNN
-424 GSAEV
+424 GLKEV

-438 KDSVDYDYPNSFVQY
+438 KDSVDYDYPNNFVQY

-461 ILI
+461 ILT

>member
-1 MAELQYAGEYDI
+1 MAELQYAGEYNI
-13 THCKILTTSGQE
+13 SQCKILTTGGGE
-25 FDILPVVQDIVIFES
+25 FDILPVVQDIVIYES
-40 IFSQSISGTITIQ
+40 IFSQSISGIITIQ
-53 DTSDIVNNGPIIGE
+53 DTTDLVNNGPIIGE
-67 EKLQIKLLTPQE
+67 EKLLIKLLTPQE
-79 NERPETIIDFVKT
+79 NERPDTVIDYTKT
-92 PLDIYKIGAFMGD
+92 PLDIYKIGTFLGD
-105 GEKATVVTLHF
+105 GEKANVVSLHF
-116 ASQEVYKNA
+116 ASQEVYRNA
-125 VSKISR
+125 ISKVSR

-148 EYLDSDKKLNLEE
+148 EYLDSDKQLTLEE

-166 KIIFP
+166 KIVFP

-184 QSNSKNFKNSPTYL
+184 QSNSKNFKDSPTYL

-204 SYNFRSVD
+204 GYNFRSVD

-229 RIVAGG
+229 RMVSNG
-235 KNIETNLKTINDFT
+235 KNIMSNLKTINEFS
-249 IVAPRDTTQNIYEG
+249 IIEPRDTTQNVYEG

-297 KKPYVSETKD
+297 KKPFISEAKD
-307 KISNK
+307 KLSNK

-319 AVDFVTI
+319 AMNFVTI
-326 TSSAKSFDETSNTEA
+326 TSNGKSFDEPDN
-341 GIETVYPYAPDDLE
+341 YPYAPDDLE
-355 KIIMRRTS
+355 KIIMRRNS

-371 ITLNMTV
+371 VTLNMTV
-378 PGNTSIQAGDVLQ
+378 PGNTSIQAGDVLH
-391 ITIGASS
+391 ISIGASS
-398 TVTDRTND
+398 TVTDRTDD
-406 PNYTGRYLI
+406 PNYTGKYLI
-415 TKIRHNFNN
+415 TKIRHTFNN
-424 GSAEV
+424 GLKEV

-438 KDSVDYDYPNSFVQY
+438 KDSVDYDYPNNFVQY

-461 ILI
+461 ILT

>member
-13 THCKILTTSGQE
+13 TQCKILTTSGKQ

-40 IFSQSISGTITIQ
+40 IFTQSITGIITIL
-53 DTSDIVNNGPIIGE
+53 DTTDLVNNGPIIGE
-67 EKLQIKLLTPQE
+67 EKLQIKLLTPQV
-79 NERPETIIDFVKT
+79 NEKPDTIIDYTKT
-92 PLDIYKIGAFMGD
+92 PLDIYKIGGLRGD
-105 GEKATVVTLHF
+105 GEKANVLSLHF

-125 VSKISR
+125 ISKISR
-131 SYKGSCSEI
+131 SYKGSCSDI

-148 EYLDSDKKLNLEE
+148 EYLDSDKEFTIEE
-161 TNGLK
+161 RNGLR
-166 KIIFP
+166 KIVFP

-184 QSNSKNFKNSPTYL
+184 QSNSKNFKDSPSYL

-204 SYNFRSVD
+204 GYNFRSVD
-212 GLCSQEPIME
+212 GLCSQEPKMT

-229 RIVAGG
+229 RVEGG
-235 KNIETNLKTINDFT
+235 VKNVDVNLRTINEFAV
-249 IVAPRDTTQNIYEG
+249 IGPRNTTDNIYEG

-268 IKVHDIYNKKINYFT
+268 IKIHDIYNKKINYFT

-291 NDTHLE
+291 KDIHLE
-297 KKPYVSETKD
+297 DKPYISESKD
-307 KISNK
+307 KLSNK

-319 AVDFVTI
+319 AMNFVTI
-326 TSSAKSFDETSNTEA
+326 TSNGKSFDEPDN
-341 GIETVYPYAPDDLE
+341 YPYAPDDLE
-355 KIIMRRTS
+355 KIVMRRNS

-371 ITLNMTV
+371 ITLNMMI
-378 PGNTSIQAGDVLQ
+378 PGNTFIKAGDVLE
-391 ITIGASS
+391 IKIGASS

-406 PNYTGRYLI
+406 PNYTGKYLI

-424 GSAEV
+424 SKTDV

-438 KDSVDYDYPNSFVQY
+438 KDSVNYEYPNNFVQY

>member
-13 THCKILTTSGQE
+13 TQCKILTTSGKQ

-40 IFSQSISGTITIQ
+40 IFTQSITGIITIL
-53 DTSDIVNNGPIIGE
+53 DTTDLVNNGPIIGE
-67 EKLQIKLLTPQE
+67 EKLQIKLLTPQV
-79 NERPETIIDFVKT
+79 NEKPDTIIDYTKT
-92 PLDIYKIGAFMGD
+92 PLDIYKIGGLRGD
-105 GEKATVVTLHF
+105 GEKANVLSLHF

-125 VSKISR
+125 ISKISR
-131 SYKGSCSEI
+131 SYKGSCSDI

-148 EYLDSDKKLNLEE
+148 EYLDSDKEITIEE
-161 TNGLK
+161 TNGLR
-166 KIIFP
+166 KIVFP

-184 QSNSKNFKNSPTYL
+184 QSNSKNFKDSPSYL

-204 SYNFRSVD
+204 GYNFRSVD
-212 GLCSQEPIME
+212 GLCSQEPKMT

-229 RIVAGG
+229 RVEGG
-235 KNIETNLKTINDFT
+235 VKNVDVNLRTINEFAV
-249 IVAPRDTTQNIYEG
+249 IGPRNTTDNIYEG

-268 IKVHDIYNKKINYFT
+268 IKIHDIYNKKINYFT

-291 NDTHLE
+291 KDIHLE
-297 KKPYVSETKD
+297 DKPYISESKD
-307 KISNK
+307 KLSNK

-319 AVDFVTI
+319 AMNFVTI
-326 TSSAKSFDETSNTEA
+326 TSNGKSFDEPDN
-341 GIETVYPYAPDDLE
+341 YPYAPDDLE
-355 KIIMRRTS
+355 KIVMRRNS

-371 ITLNMTV
+371 ITLNMMI
-378 PGNTSIQAGDVLQ
+378 PGNTFIKAGDVLE
-391 ITIGASS
+391 IKIGASS

-406 PNYTGRYLI
+406 PNYTGKYLI

-424 GSAEV
+424 SKKDV

-438 KDSVDYDYPNSFVQY
+438 KDSVDYEYPNNFVQY

>member
-13 THCKILTTSGQE
+13 TQCKILTTSGKQ

-40 IFSQSISGTITIQ
+40 IFTQSITGIITIL
-53 DTSDIVNNGPIIGE
+53 DTTDLVNNGPIIGE
-67 EKLQIKLLTPQE
+67 EKLQIKLLTPQV
-79 NERPETIIDFVKT
+79 NEKPDSIIDYTKT
-92 PLDIYKIGAFMGD
+92 PLDIYKIGGLRGD
-105 GEKATVVTLHF
+105 GEKASVLSLHF

-125 VSKISR
+125 ISKISR
-131 SYKGSCSEI
+131 SYKGSCSDI

-148 EYLDSDKKLNLEE
+148 EYLDSDKEITIEE
-161 TNGLK
+161 TNGLR

-184 QSNSKNFKNSPTYL
+184 QSNSKNFKDSPSYL
-198 FYETTK
+198 FYESTK
-204 SYNFRSVD
+204 GYNFRSVD
-212 GLCSQEPIME
+212 GLCSQEPKMT

-229 RIVAGG
+229 RVEGG
-235 KNIETNLKTINDFT
+235 VKNIDVNLRTINEFAV
-249 IVAPRDTTQNIYEG
+249 IGPRNTNDNIYEG

-291 NDTHLE
+291 KDIHLE
-297 KKPYVSETKD
+297 DKPYISETKD
-307 KISNK
+307 KLSNK
-312 GLADYSN
+312 GFADYSN
-319 AVDFVTI
+319 AMNFVTI
-326 TSSAKSFDETSNTEA
+326 TSNGKSFDEPDN
-341 GIETVYPYAPDDLE
+341 YPYAPDDLE
-355 KIIMRRTS
+355 KIVMRRNS

-371 ITLNMTV
+371 ITLNMMI
-378 PGNTSIQAGDVLQ
+378 PGNTFIKAGDVLE
-391 ITIGASS
+391 IKIGASS

-406 PNYTGRYLI
+406 PNYTGKYLI

-424 GSAEV
+424 SKTDV

-438 KDSVDYDYPNSFVQY
+438 KDSVNYEYPNNFVQY

>member
-13 THCKILTTSGQE
+13 TQCKILTTSGKQ

-40 IFSQSISGTITIQ
+40 IFTQSITGIITIQ
-53 DTSDIVNNGPIIGE
+53 DTTDLVNNGPIIGE
-67 EKLQIKLLTPQE
+67 EKLQIKLLTPQV
-79 NERPETIIDFVKT
+79 NEKPDTIIDYTKT
-92 PLDIYKIGAFMGD
+92 PLDIYKIGGLRGD
-105 GEKATVVTLHF
+105 GEKASVLSLHF

-125 VSKISR
+125 ISKISR
-131 SYKGSCSEI
+131 SYKGSCSDI

-148 EYLDSDKKLNLEE
+148 EYLDSDKEITIEE
-161 TNGLK
+161 TNGLR
-166 KIIFP
+166 KIVFP

-184 QSNSKNFKNSPTYL
+184 QSNSKNFKDSPSYL

-204 SYNFRSVD
+204 GYNFRSVD
-212 GLCSQEPIME
+212 GLCSQEPKMT

-229 RIVAGG
+229 RVEGG
-235 KNIETNLKTINDFT
+235 VKNIDVNLRTINEFSV
-249 IVAPRDTTQNIYEG
+249 IGPRNTNDNIYEG

-291 NDTHLE
+291 KDIHLE
-297 KKPYVSETKD
+297 DKPYISESKD
-307 KISNK
+307 KLSNK

-319 AVDFVTI
+319 AMNFVTI
-326 TSSAKSFDETSNTEA
+326 TSNGKSFDEPDN
-341 GIETVYPYAPDDLE
+341 YPYAPDDLE
-355 KIIMRRTS
+355 KIVMRRNS

-371 ITLNMTV
+371 ITLNMMI
-378 PGNTSIQAGDVLQ
+378 PGNTFIKAGDVLE
-391 ITIGASS
+391 IKIGASS

-406 PNYTGRYLI
+406 PNYTGKYLI

-424 GSAEV
+424 SKKDV

-438 KDSVDYDYPNSFVQY
+438 KDSVDYDYPNNFVQY

-461 ILI
+461 ILT

>member
-13 THCKILTTSGQE
+13 TQCKILTTSGKQ

-40 IFSQSISGTITIQ
+40 IFTQSITGIITIL
-53 DTSDIVNNGPIIGE
+53 DTTDLVNNGPIIGE
-67 EKLQIKLLTPQE
+67 EKLQIKLLTPQV
-79 NERPETIIDFVKT
+79 NEKPDTIIDYTKT
-92 PLDIYKIGAFMGD
+92 PLDIYKIGGLRGD
-105 GEKATVVTLHF
+105 GEKANVLSLHF

-125 VSKISR
+125 ISKISR
-131 SYKGSCSEI
+131 SYKGSCSDI

-148 EYLDSDKKLNLEE
+148 EYLDSDKEITIEE
-161 TNGLK
+161 TNGLR
-166 KIIFP
+166 KIVFP

-184 QSNSKNFKNSPTYL
+184 QSNSKNFKDSPSYL

-204 SYNFRSVD
+204 GYNFRSVD
-212 GLCSQEPIME
+212 GLCSQEPKMT

-229 RIVAGG
+229 RVEGG
-235 KNIETNLKTINDFT
+235 VKNVDVNLRTINEFAV
-249 IVAPRDTTQNIYEG
+249 IGPRNTNDNIYEG

-268 IKVHDIYNKKINYFT
+268 IKIHDIYNKKINYFS

-291 NDTHLE
+291 KDIHLE
-297 KKPYVSETKD
+297 DKPYISESKD
-307 KISNK
+307 KLSNK

-319 AVDFVTI
+319 AMNFVTI
-326 TSSAKSFDETSNTEA
+326 TSNGKSFDEPDN
-341 GIETVYPYAPDDLE
+341 YPYAPDDLE
-355 KIIMRRTS
+355 KIVMRRNS

-371 ITLNMTV
+371 ITLNMMI
-378 PGNTSIQAGDVLQ
+378 PGNTFIKAGDVLE
-391 ITIGASS
+391 IKIGASS

-406 PNYTGRYLI
+406 PNYTGKYLI

-424 GSAEV
+424 SKTDV

-438 KDSVDYDYPNSFVQY
+438 KDSVNYEYPNNFVQY

>member
-13 THCKILTTSGQE
+13 TQCKILTTSGKQ

-40 IFSQSISGTITIQ
+40 IFTQSITGIITIL
-53 DTSDIVNNGPIIGE
+53 DTTDLVNNGPIIGE
-67 EKLQIKLLTPQE
+67 EKLQIKLLTPQV
-79 NERPETIIDFVKT
+79 NEKPDTIIDYTKT
-92 PLDIYKIGAFMGD
+92 PLDIYKIGGLRGD
-105 GEKATVVTLHF
+105 GEKASVLSLHF

-125 VSKISR
+125 ISKISR
-131 SYKGSCSEI
+131 SYKGSCSDI

-148 EYLDSDKKLNLEE
+148 EYLDSDKEITIEE
-161 TNGLK
+161 TNGLR
-166 KIIFP
+166 KIVFP

-184 QSNSKNFKNSPTYL
+184 QSNSKNFKDSPSYL

-204 SYNFRSVD
+204 GYNFRSID
-212 GLCSQEPIME
+212 GLCSQEPKMT

-229 RIVAGG
+229 RVEGG
-235 KNIETNLKTINDFT
+235 VKNVDVNLRTINEFAV
-249 IVAPRDTTQNIYEG
+249 IGPRNTTDNIYEG

-268 IKVHDIYNKKINYFT
+268 IKIHDIYNKKINYFT

-291 NDTHLE
+291 KDIHLE
-297 KKPYVSETKD
+297 DKPYISESKD
-307 KISNK
+307 KLSNK

-319 AVDFVTI
+319 AMNFVTI
-326 TSSAKSFDETSNTEA
+326 TSNGKSFDEPDN
-341 GIETVYPYAPDDLE
+341 YPYAPDDLE
-355 KIIMRRTS
+355 KIVMRRNS

-371 ITLNMTV
+371 ITLNMMI
-378 PGNTSIQAGDVLQ
+378 PGNTFIKAGDVLE
-391 ITIGASS
+391 IKIGASS

-406 PNYTGRYLI
+406 PNYTGKYLI

-424 GSAEV
+424 SKTDV

-438 KDSVDYDYPNSFVQY
+438 KDSVNYEYPNNFVQY